1 MLWHIMSSQLSK
13 SHRLPLS
20 TPEELNDHLLR
31 AIGPSL
37 NNQYPYSA
45 LGPGVGLSRPR
56 LERYSL
62 KESYNEVRRLYNM
75 TTICRGSQRRRTCVN
90 QSYVYSVKD
99 SGLHIY
105 KTKYY
110 PSKVV
115 NWYQGL
121 KHMKGDS
128 VDTPIEPMH
137 WVLSPL
143 TLSLRIELTSAA
155 DCKHV
160 YKDCIASLVRFLKL
174 SLHLSICLQPFNA
187 FRITVCRKAYSQYN
201 WVSPWFLT
209 TTCAFP
215 DLWSRYNKGGILI
228 KYIK

>member
-1 MLWHIMSSQLSK
+1 MSSQLSK

-20 TPEELNDHLLR
+20 TPEELNDPLLR

-99 SGLHIY
+99 NGLHIY

-115 NWYQGL
+115 N
-121 KHMKGDS
+121 
-128 VDTPIEPMH
+128 
-137 WVLSPL
+137 
-143 TLSLRIELTSAA
+143 
-155 DCKHV
+155 
-160 YKDCIASLVRFLKL
+160 
-174 SLHLSICLQPFNA
+174 
-187 FRITVCRKAYSQYN
+187 
-201 WVSPWFLT
+201 
-209 TTCAFP
+209 
-215 DLWSRYNKGGILI
+215 
-228 KYIK
+228 